1 MITSL
6 QTLNASFAHLSK
18 QQLYAFGINHHTA
31 PLAIRAQISSE
42 TVRLDEALR
51 DLVF

>member
-1 MITSL
+1 MIASVHML
-6 QTLNASFAHLSK
+6 EESFAHLSIP
-18 QQLYAFGINHHTA
+18 QLFTFGINHHKA
-31 PLAIRAQISSE
+31 PLDIREQVSFE